1 MIADPLTK
9 AKSKFLGDLIID
21 AADLNENPELIFCYG
36 DNLKRVGTGGAAALR
51 HHSRAVG
58 FITKK
63 EPNNQDSSFY
73 RPEEYEEV
81 FGKELEKLCQIIKD
95 KPSSI
100 FLISKLG
107 GGLANKYQIWEKI
120 IKGGLEKSLTKF
132 ENVVFLWK
140 NENKEMVLDYE
151 N

>member
-1 MIADPLTK
+1 MIAERLSK
-9 AKSKFLGDLIID
+9 MKNKFLGDLIVD
-21 AADLNENPELIFCYG
+21 AADLNENPELYFVFG
-36 DNLKRVGTGGAAALR
+36 DNLLRKGTGGAAALR
-51 HHSRAVG
+51 YHTRAIG

-81 FGKELEKLCQIIKD
+81 FEKELEKLCQTIQN
-95 KPSSI
+95 KPCSI

-107 GGLANKYQIWEKI
+107 GGLANEYKIWEKI

-132 ENVVFLWK
+132 ENVVFLWQG
-140 NENKEMVLDYE
+140 
-151 N
+151 